1 MVYRTGLLVIA
12 LFFLVA
18 PLWGQETDSGQPT
31 SEDIRQYEERLREM
45 VSRFE
50 EAREL
55 LRRQIDENQ
64 ALRREN
70 AELRQRVENLQE
82 ERQQL
87 AEMSEDERVA
97 ALQERLQDSRRLND
111 ALIRKLKATVDDNNR
126 LEARLKKAEGE
137 QLAVQDE
144 FLDIL
149 AYREEQRLFQVGAGF
164 SPEGYMNGLFLVNI
178 PQTSLGLFAETNYRF
193 REKDW
198 AYSVGVQFRFGRLTE
213 LIELFNP
220 PGEGQR

>member
-1 MVYRTGLLVIA
+1 MVYRTSLLLIV
-12 LFFLVA
+12 LFFLIA
-18 PLWGQETDSGQPT
+18 PLWGQESDSDQPS
-31 SEDIRQYEERLREM
+31 SEEIRQYEERLREM
-45 VSRFE
+45 VGRFE
-50 EAREL
+50 EARDL

-70 AELRQRVENLQE
+70 AELRQRVESLQQ

-87 AEMSEDERVA
+87 AEMTEDERVA
-97 ALQERLQDSRRLND
+97 ALQARLRESNRLNN
-111 ALIRKLKATVDDNNR
+111 ALIRKLKNTINDNQR

-137 QLAVQDE
+137 QLAVRDE

-149 AYREEQRLFQVGAGF
+149 DLREEQKLFQVGAGF

-178 PQTSLGLFAETNYRF
+178 PETSLGLFAETNYRF

-213 LIELFNP
+213 ILSLFGP
-220 PGEGQR
+220 PQD

>member
-1 MVYRTGLLVIA
+1 MVYRTGLLLLA
-12 LFFLVA
+12 LFLLIT
-18 PLWGQETDSGQPT
+18 PLWGQESDNGQPT

-45 VSRFE
+45 VGRFE

-70 AELRQRVENLQE
+70 AELRRRMENLQE
-82 ERQQL
+82 EREQL

-97 ALQERLQDSRRLND
+97 VLRERLRNSRRLND
-111 ALIRKLKATVDDNNR
+111 ALIRKLKATVDDNER

-149 AYREEQRLFQVGAGF
+149 ELREEQSLFHVGTGF
-164 SPEGYMNGLFLVNI
+164 SPEGYMNGLVLLNI
-178 PQTSLGLFAETNYRF
+178 PRTSLGLFAETNYRF

-213 LIELFNP
+213 ILELVNP
-220 PGEGQR
+220 SGAAQR

>member
-1 MVYRTGLLVIA
+1 MVHRTGLLVIA
-12 LFFLVA
+12 FILLVA
-18 PLWGQETDSGQPT
+18 PLWGQETDSDQPA
-31 SEDIRQYEERLREM
+31 SEELRKYEERLRHM
-45 VSRFE
+45 VGRFE
-50 EAREL
+50 EARDL

-70 AELRQRVENLQE
+70 SELHRQVENLQE
-82 ERQQL
+82 ERRRI

-97 ALQERLQDSRRLND
+97 ALQEQLDHSRRLNS
-111 ALIRKLKATVDDNNR
+111 ALIQKLKVAINDNDR
-126 LEARLKKAEGE
+126 LEARLKKAQGE
-137 QLAVQDE
+137 QLAVRDE

-149 AYREEQRLFQVGAGF
+149 EFREEQKLFQVGAGF

-213 LIELFNP
+213 ILEIFGP
-220 PGEGQR
+220 PETQR